1 MTPRRWPFFYGWVIV
16 GVAFVGSGIG
26 SGAAIWGPSVLLLP
40 MTEDMEWSRAQF
52 FSAFLVRELIA
63 GFSAPFIG
71 PLYDTK
77 HGPRLLMGAGALI
90 LGASTAL
97 VSVVGELW
105 QFVLLFGVGG
115 GLAELGSGF
124 YISQTLVPKWFMR
137 HRGRALGVAIMG
149 VGLGALVFPGVISTL
164 IGSVGWRGAWVW
176 FGVGIGS
183 IGFVLS
189 LFVRT
194 RPEDVGL
201 LPDGGLATE
210 DVRRTPSRTMVIEPL
225 LTRREAIRTPAFWL
239 LLVSFSL
246 VGLGITGFQTNWHP
260 FLVETGFG
268 PVEASFGIAI
278 YGLVSGIVRPGWGLL
293 GERFPPRYLMA
304 GAATA
309 TAVLILVFLNVRG
322 FEALIVVMFIAGA
335 VMGGYLV
342 LRALLTANYFGREYL
357 GSVDSFMRPFM
368 TGTGAMGPLIFGALY
383 DLRGGYGFVFVAAA
397 IAWGIA
403 GLIVLPAKPPRTA
416 NGLPPWPAPV
426 KTGTASDES
435 GKDAER

>member
-1 MTPRRWPFFYGWVIV
+1 M
-16 GVAFVGSGIG
+16 GSGIG

-124 YISQTLVPKWFMR
+124 YISQTLVPKWFVR
-137 HRGRALGVAIMG
+137 HRGRALGIAIMG
-149 VGLGALVFPGVISTL
+149 VGLGALVFPSVISTL

-210 DVRRTPSRTMVIEPL
+210 DVRRTPSRPVVIEPL

-246 VGLGITGFQTNWHP
+246 WGWASPIPDQLASVPRRDGLRPRRSVFRHRDLRPRVRHRASGLG
-260 FLVETGFG
+260 
-268 PVEASFGIAI
+268 A
-278 YGLVSGIVRPGWGLL
+278 
-293 GERFPPRYLMA
+293 A
-304 GAATA
+304 GRALSSALPDGRRGDSD
-309 TAVLILVFLNVRG
+309 AVLILVFLNVRG

>member
-124 YISQTLVPKWFMR
+124 YISQTLVPKWFVR

-183 IGFVLS
+183 IAFVLS

-194 RPEDVGL
+194 RPEDVGTASRRGSCDGRREAHSIEAGGYRAVADAARGNQDACVL
-201 LPDGGLATE
+201 AAARIVQSGGAGHHWIPDQLASVPRGDGLRPRRSVFRHRDLRPRVRHRASGLGAAGRALSSALPDGRHG
-210 DVRRTPSRTMVIEPL
+210 DSD
-225 LTRREAIRTPAFWL
+225 
-239 LLVSFSL
+239 
-246 VGLGITGFQTNWHP
+246 
-260 FLVETGFG
+260 
-268 PVEASFGIAI
+268 
-278 YGLVSGIVRPGWGLL
+278 
-293 GERFPPRYLMA
+293 PPC
-304 GAATA
+304 
-309 TAVLILVFLNVRG
+309 
-322 FEALIVVMFIAGA
+322 
-335 VMGGYLV
+335 
-342 LRALLTANYFGREYL
+342 
-357 GSVDSFMRPFM
+357 
-368 TGTGAMGPLIFGALY
+368 
-383 DLRGGYGFVFVAAA
+383 
-397 IAWGIA
+397 
-403 GLIVLPAKPPRTA
+403 
-416 NGLPPWPAPV
+416 
-426 KTGTASDES
+426 
-435 GKDAER
+435 